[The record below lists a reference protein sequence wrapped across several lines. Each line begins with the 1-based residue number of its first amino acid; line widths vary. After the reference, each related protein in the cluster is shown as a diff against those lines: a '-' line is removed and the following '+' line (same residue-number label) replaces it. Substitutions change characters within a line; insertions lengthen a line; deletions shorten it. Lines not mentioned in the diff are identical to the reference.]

1 MHLQPSLHANYA
13 QIEKELLSVFLGLKT
28 FEAKKGVCPNCPQIL
43 GVCYEEESAKC
54 TEEAAKN
61 AVVVM
66 EV

>member
-1 MHLQPSLHANYA
+1 MFVQTDHKP
-13 QIEKELLSVFLGLKT
+13 
-28 FEAKKGVCPNCPQIL
+28 L

-54 TEEAAKN
+54 TEEGEKN